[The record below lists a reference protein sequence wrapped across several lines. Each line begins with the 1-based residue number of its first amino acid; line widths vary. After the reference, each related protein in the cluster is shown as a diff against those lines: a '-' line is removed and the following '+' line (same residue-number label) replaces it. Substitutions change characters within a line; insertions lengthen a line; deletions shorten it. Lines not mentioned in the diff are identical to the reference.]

1 MEERRMID
9 QETIR
14 KLRELNLSEV
24 VDILEVQERDTAT
37 TLLPFDERMKLIID
51 FLYTQ
56 KSIFAQQG

>member
-24 VDILEVQERDTAT
+24 VDILQVQERDTAT
-37 TLLPFDERMKLIID
+37 TLLPFDERMK
-51 FLYTQ
+51 
-56 KSIFAQQG
+56 